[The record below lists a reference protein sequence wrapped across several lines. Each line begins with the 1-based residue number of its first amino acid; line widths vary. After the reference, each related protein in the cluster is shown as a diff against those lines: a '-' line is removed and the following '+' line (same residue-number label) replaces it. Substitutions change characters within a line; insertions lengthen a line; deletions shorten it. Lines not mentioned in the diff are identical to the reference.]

1 MIPQYW
7 VVGAMFGGSDDYL
20 KVFLTRGYWYCWDP
34 KINPE
39 IPSAVADL
47 VPKINV
53 GDRLAVKKMLGQGS
67 SYMVVRA
74 LGIVTDID
82 LDEWRI
88 YVRWLV
94 PEMEREVPIKGCM
107 GSIHG
112 PFEPSDWRASVFQ
125 I

>member
-1 MIPQYW
+1 
-7 VVGAMFGGSDDYL
+7 MFGGSDDYL
-20 KVFLTRGYWYCWDP
+20 KIFINRGYWYCWDP
-34 KINPE
+34 KINQE

-47 VPKINV
+47 FPKINV

-82 LDEWRI
+82 LDEWRV

-112 PFEPSDWRASVFQ
+112 PFEASDWRASVFQ